1 MHIEPHSGARAGRW
15 IVLGAVCLA
24 ALIPPLGFTGGAIAM
39 PAIGRELGGSPLALN
54 WIVNAYM
61 LAFGSSLMAA
71 GTLADQYGRKR
82 IFGSGVALFVA
93 ASLCLGL
100 VHGLVGLNVLRA
112 VQGLGGALILAGGTA
127 ALAQEFHGA
136 DRPRAFAMLGTTFG
150 IGLAFG
156 PVLSGFL
163 VETFGWR
170 PTFFAGAAVG
180 VMALA
185 FGLPRMR
192 ESRDPDAMALDVP
205 GSVSFTAALALFTF
219 GIMQA
224 PEHGWLSLQVMG
236 LLGSAV
242 ASMLVFVWVE
252 RRVQRPMLDLS
263 LFRYSRFVGVQVLPL
278 ATCYCY
284 VVLLIM
290 LPIRFIGIEGHSELD
305 AGLMLMT
312 LSLPMLVVPALAATL
327 AHRISAGV
335 LSSAGLLFAAAGL
348 WWMSRIAIAPGQSV
362 WAWAMPMLVV
372 GIGTGFPWGLMDGLS
387 VSVVPHERAGMA
399 TGIFSTTRVAG
410 ECIALALM
418 GAVLVL
424 LLQARLYAVLPGT
437 DAGQLSAVA
446 QRLATGNLSQASA
459 LLPQADRALLTM
471 VYGDAFQQL
480 IYLLG
485 AITVLSAI
493 VVLLFLRQPQESVV
507 ATVVE
512 TESEACV

>member
-1 MHIEPHSGARAGRW
+1 MHIESHSDARAGRW
-15 IVLGAVCLA
+15 LILGAVCLA
-24 ALIPPLGFTGGAIAM
+24 ALIPPLGFTGGAVAM

-82 IFGSGVALFVA
+82 IFGFGVALFVV

-100 VHGLVGLNVLRA
+100 VHGLLGLNVLRA

-136 DRPRAFAMLGTTFG
+136 ERPRAFAMLGTTFG

-170 PTFFAGAAVG
+170 STFFAGAVVG
-180 VMALA
+180 GIALA
-185 FGLPRMR
+185 FGLPRMH
-192 ESRDPDAMALDVP
+192 ESRDPDAIGLDVP
-205 GSVSFTAALALFTF
+205 GSISFTAALALFTF

-224 PEHGWLSLQVMG
+224 PAHGWLSVQVMG
-236 LLGSAV
+236 LLGGA
-242 ASMLVFVWVE
+242 AAWMLTFVWVE
-252 RRVQRPMLDLS
+252 SRAQRPMLDLS
-263 LFRYSRFVGVQVLPL
+263 LFRYGRFVGVQVLPL

-290 LPIRFIGIEGHSELD
+290 LPIRFIGIEGHGALD

-312 LSLPMLVVPALAATL
+312 LSLPMLVVPALAAAL
-327 AHRISAGV
+327 AHRISAGL
-335 LSSAGLLFAAAGL
+335 LSSMGLLLAAAGL
-348 WWMSRIAIAPGQSV
+348 LWMSRIAPGQSV
-362 WAWAMPMLVV
+362 WVWAMPMLVV
-372 GIGTGFPWGLMDGLS
+372 GIGTGLPWGLMDGLS

-424 LLQARLYAVLPGT
+424 LLQARLHALLPGA
-437 DAGQLSAVA
+437 DMAQLSTAS

-459 LLPQADRALLTM
+459 LLPQIDKAQLTAA
-471 VYGDAFQQL
+471 YGDAFQRL
-480 IYLLG
+480 MYLLT

-493 VVLLFLRQPQESVV
+493 VVLLFLRQPQESS
-507 ATVVE
+507 AIEVE
-512 TESEACV
+512 SQACI